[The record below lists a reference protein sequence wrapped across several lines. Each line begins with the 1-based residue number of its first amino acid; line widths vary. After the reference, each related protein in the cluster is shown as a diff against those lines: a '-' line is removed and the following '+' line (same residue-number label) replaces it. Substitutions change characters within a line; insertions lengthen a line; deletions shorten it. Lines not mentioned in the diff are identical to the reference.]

1 MSTFKW
7 FKYRIFTTSWHL
19 VFHSQDVKLSAWHS
33 ILLSVTQGPL
43 ISFLLVALRQYL
55 QIIMEGNAFRLFYTT
70 FGYTFGLLGKEKNP
84 RCKLHFFLMIQHMH
98 MHFTETLHFL
108 LCTNHV
114 FKTHWCIYFVQ
125 LTL

>member
-70 FGYTFGLLGKEKNP
+70 FGYTFGLLGKEKKPWVQIAFLSDDSAHAHALYRNP
-84 RCKLHFFLMIQHMH
+84 AFPFMYQPCF
-98 MHFTETLHFL
+98 
-108 LCTNHV
+108 
-114 FKTHWCIYFVQ
+114 
-125 LTL
+125 